1 MCEAGGGGGG
11 EISCFWEVGF
21 RTQREAHWNLSLRE
35 GGVGRAG
42 RQAAAGRMRARLL
55 RPAAALGGAE

>member
-1 MCEAGGGGGG
+1 MADPGR
-11 EISCFWEVGF
+11 VGL

-42 RQAAAGRMRARLL
+42 RQAVAGRMRARLL
-55 RPAAALGGAE
+55 LPAAALGGAE